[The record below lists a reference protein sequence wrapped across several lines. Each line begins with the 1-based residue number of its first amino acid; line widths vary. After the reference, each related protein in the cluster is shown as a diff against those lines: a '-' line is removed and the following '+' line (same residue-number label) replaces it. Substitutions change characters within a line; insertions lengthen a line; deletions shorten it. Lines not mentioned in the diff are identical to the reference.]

1 MSSCHEKLLWRSHA
15 AGEKYFMGADI
26 HSAMLPGLL
35 GYSPPIILHHG
46 YDTSSEVNEIRS
58 PHQLQKIER
67 SQNERWCVCVNV
79 SECVCV
85 CKCECVGE
93 RWCEHSHKKFVC
105 VSVSRQ

>member
-1 MSSCHEKLLWRSHA
+1 
-15 AGEKYFMGADI
+15 MGADI

-58 PHQLQKIER
+58 PHKLQKIER
-67 SQNERWCVCVNV
+67 TQNGRW
-79 SECVCV
+79 CVCV

-93 RWCEHSHKKFVC
+93 RWCEQSHEKISLC
-105 VSVSRQ
+105 ECE